1 MKLISHPSG
10 IQWYNAGQ
18 IAVPHAFF
26 LRHGGVSPAPCDAL
40 NFSGSLDEEE
50 NVKENRRRAFD
61 ALGWDIEK
69 AAYLKQIHSTIICD
83 AESGQQEGDA
93 LVTNKKGIPIAVSGA
108 DCFPVLFHD
117 PVTSVIA
124 AAHCGWK
131 GTINRLAGKV
141 ILRMQELNC
150 KPEHI
155 HVAIG
160 PGISRMAYEVSPEL
174 IDQFREAGFSDH
186 NFSGRHLD
194 LAQCIR
200 QNLLESGISEAHI
213 QTLARCTTDADFFS
227 HRRDNGRTG
236 RLWSVICL

>member
-1 MKLISHPSG
+1 MNLVQHPSG
-10 IQWYNAGQ
+10 IRWYNADH
-18 IAVPHAFF
+18 ISVLHAFF
-26 LRHGGVSPAPCDAL
+26 LRHGGVSPAPCDTL
-40 NFSGSLDEEE
+40 NFSGSLDVEE

-61 ALGWDIEK
+61 ALGLDIEK
-69 AAYLKQIHSTIICD
+69 AAYLKQIHSTIVCD
-83 AESGQQEGDA
+83 AIPGQQEGDA
-93 LVTNKKGIPIAVSGA
+93 LVTNKKGISIAVSGA

-117 PVTSVIA
+117 PVASVIG

-131 GTINRLAGKV
+131 GTINRLPGKV

-150 KPEHI
+150 KAEHI
-155 HVAIG
+155 RVAIG
-160 PGISRMAYEVSPEL
+160 PGISRIAYEVSPEL
-174 IDQFREAGFSDH
+174 IVQFREAGFSDH
-186 NFSGRHLD
+186 CFSGRNLE

-227 HRRDNGRTG
+227 HRRDKGLTG